1 MECLGPRLHCHTVD
15 PPAQRWRAHRHLVR
29 GRSAM
34 VRDPRPRSLVV
45 IPGVGDA
52 CEHGSMR
59 QATGDRPTTLGP
71 LTHGLGDQGVAPPR
85 QTANRPDPDSPR
97 VLCRCAAVADAL
109 SSARGSATPS
119 STVFARGPK
128 GRRPVMSLA
137 FVSPSSDFVAA
148 AGQQLLVT
156 VLGAWVRMVGRGP
169 CSLCNGRPLGL
180 PAM

>member
-15 PPAQRWRAHRHLVR
+15 PPARRWRAHRHLVR

-34 VRDPRPRSLVV
+34 VRDPRPWSLVV

-71 LTHGLGDQGVAPPR
+71 LTHGLGDQGVAPDR
-85 QTANRPDPDSPR
+85 QRTGQTQTPR
-97 VLCRCAAVADAL
+97 VLYRCAAVADAL

-148 AGQQLLVT
+148 ATPVCT
-156 VLGAWVRMVGRGP
+156 SCVGADGRSGA
-169 CSLCNGRPLGL
+169 L
-180 PAM
+180 